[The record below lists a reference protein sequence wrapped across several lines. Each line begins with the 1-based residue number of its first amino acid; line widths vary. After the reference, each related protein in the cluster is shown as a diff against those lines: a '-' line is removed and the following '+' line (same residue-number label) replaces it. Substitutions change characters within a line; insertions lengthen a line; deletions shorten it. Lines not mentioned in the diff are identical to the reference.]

1 MNMRRS
7 MPMVANKSIAL
18 VFSMILN
25 PLGPIRIPDTINPM
39 RLGILN
45 FLSIT
50 GDISITRSIMANTRT
65 GSFIG
70 SCVKLLIWSR
80 LRFNDYI
87 FMMMIGHAI

>member
-1 MNMRRS
+1 
-7 MPMVANKSIAL
+7 MVENRSIAL
-18 VFSMILN
+18 VFSMRLK
-25 PLGPIRIPDTINPM
+25 PLGPIIIPDAINPI

-50 GDISITRSIMANTRT
+50 GDISITRSMMANTRT

-80 LRFNDYI
+80 LRFNNII
-87 FMMMIGHAI
+87 FKMMISHAI